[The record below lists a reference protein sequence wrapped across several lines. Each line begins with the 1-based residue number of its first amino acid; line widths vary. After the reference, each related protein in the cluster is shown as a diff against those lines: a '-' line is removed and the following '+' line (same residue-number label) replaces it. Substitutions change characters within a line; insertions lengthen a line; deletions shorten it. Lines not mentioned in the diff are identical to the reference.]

1 VCFDRAADIYDTT
14 RRAVRPEAI
23 EALAEELSDC
33 SSVLELGVGTGRL
46 AVPLMERGLQVVGVD
61 LSRKMLD
68 QGRAKGLNRL
78 VMGNVCRLPFRPKS
92 VDAVLAVH
100 VLHLIEGLRDV
111 VAEAAAVARKKLVTI
126 IERHEPPDRSMTWAY
141 GQAIRRR
148 GVRSARRWVQPELGI
163 GMIVPPRRF
172 ETLVRYEEHESAE
185 AALAALE
192 RRLWAV
198 TWDVPDDVHR
208 EVLAELS
215 SQFAGRT
222 VAHDLE
228 VCLLS
233 WDVADFTEAALE
245 RVGA

>member
-23 EALAEELSDC
+23 EALAQELSDC

-46 AVPLMERGLQVVGVD
+46 AVPLMKRGLQVVGVD

-78 VMGNVCRLPFRPKS
+78 VMGDVCRLPFRPKS
-92 VDAVLAVH
+92 VDGVLAVH
-100 VLHLIEGLRDV
+100 VLHLIDGLRDV

-126 IERHEPPDRSMTWAY
+126 MERYEPPDRSMTWAY
-141 GQAIRRR
+141 GQA
-148 GVRSARRWVQPELGI
+148 VRRRWVQPELGI

-172 ETLVRYEEHESAE
+172 ETLVRYEEQESAE
-185 AALAALE
+185 AALTALE

-222 VAHDLE
+222 IAHDLE